1 MWKVLYSWASPK
13 IFFDRAGQ
21 CYPWFF
27 VLACMAIAIGM
38 VWGLVF
44 VPPDYQQGD
53 AFRIIYVHV
62 PCAFLSLFLYV
73 VLAFLSILL
82 WVWRIKLAGLML
94 ILCAEMGFMMT
105 ALALITGSV
114 WGKPMWGTWWVWD
127 ARLTSE
133 LVLPPLL
140 PCITLMNIM
149 SALSAW
155 WQFLC
160 WWD

>member
-1 MWKVLYSWASPK
+1 MWSSFLSHVFMWKVLYSWASPK

-82 WVWRIKLAGLML
+82 FIYGQNFFTRFIQCPPWHCIYFCSLLKNMIVNKFEKKILKNFETFCSLKNYSPFLPSGLM
-94 ILCAEMGFMMT
+94 
-105 ALALITGSV
+105 
-114 WGKPMWGTWWVWD
+114 
-127 ARLTSE
+127 TS
-133 LVLPPLL
+133 
-140 PCITLMNIM
+140 
-149 SALSAW
+149 
-155 WQFLC
+155 
-160 WWD
+160 